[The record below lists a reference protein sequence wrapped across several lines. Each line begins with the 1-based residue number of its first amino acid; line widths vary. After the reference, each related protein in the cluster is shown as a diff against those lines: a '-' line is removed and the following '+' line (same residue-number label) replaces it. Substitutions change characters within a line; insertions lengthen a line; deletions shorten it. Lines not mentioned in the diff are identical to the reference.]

1 MNGSHLV
8 KISRRRGEGD
18 LMAMS
23 SIKAP
28 IRVTSVEGA
37 RALCEA
43 YDKGLAMDDSTS
55 PAKRL
60 ANVRLSVEKQKAID
74 KLFAKMGL

>member
-1 MNGSHLV
+1 
-8 KISRRRGEGD
+8 
-18 LMAMS
+18 
-23 SIKAP
+23 
-28 IRVTSVEGA
+28 
-37 RALCEA
+37 
-43 YDKGLAMDDSTS
+43 MDDSTS

>member
-1 MNGSHLV
+1 
-8 KISRRRGEGD
+8 
-18 LMAMS
+18 MATS

-43 YDKGLAMDDSTS
+43 YEKGLAMDASIKS
-55 PAKRL
+55 PKRL
-60 ANVRLSVEKQKAID
+60 TGGRLSVEKQKAFD
-74 KLFAKMGL
+74 KLFAKMGI

>member
-1 MNGSHLV
+1 
-8 KISRRRGEGD
+8 
-18 LMAMS
+18 MATS

-43 YDKGLAMDDSTS
+43 YEKGLAMDASIKS
-55 PAKRL
+55 PKRL
-60 ANVRLSVEKQKAID
+60 TGGRLSVEKQVAID
-74 KLFAKMGL
+74 KLFAKMGT

>member
-1 MNGSHLV
+1 
-8 KISRRRGEGD
+8 
-18 LMAMS
+18 MATS

-43 YDKGLAMDDSTS
+43 YEKGLAMDASIKS
-55 PAKRL
+55 PKRL
-60 ANVRLSVEKQKAID
+60 TVGRLSVEKQKAID
-74 KLFAKMGL
+74 KLFAKMGI

>member
-1 MNGSHLV
+1 
-8 KISRRRGEGD
+8 
-18 LMAMS
+18 MATS

-43 YDKGLAMDDSTS
+43 YEKGLAMDASIKS
-55 PAKRL
+55 PKRL
-60 ANVRLSVEKQKAID
+60 TGDGYQLRSKKQSINCSPKWVFRHGSGRI
-74 KLFAKMGL
+74 FVI

>member
-1 MNGSHLV
+1 
-8 KISRRRGEGD
+8 
-18 LMAMS
+18 MATS

-43 YDKGLAMDDSTS
+43 YEKGLAMDASIKS
-55 PAKRL
+55 PKRL
-60 ANVRLSVEKQKAID
+60 TGGRLSVEKQKAND
-74 KLFAKMGL
+74 KLFAKMGI

>member
-1 MNGSHLV
+1 
-8 KISRRRGEGD
+8 
-18 LMAMS
+18 MATS

-43 YDKGLAMDDSTS
+43 YDKGLAVDASIKS
-55 PAKRL
+55 PKRL
-60 ANVRLSVEKQKAID
+60 TGGRLSVEKQKAID
-74 KLFAKMGL
+74 KLFAKMGI

>member
-1 MNGSHLV
+1 
-8 KISRRRGEGD
+8 
-18 LMAMS
+18 MATS

-43 YDKGLAMDDSTS
+43 YEKGLAMDASIKS
-55 PAKRL
+55 PKCL
-60 ANVRLSVEKQKAID
+60 TGGRLSVEKQKAID
-74 KLFAKMGL
+74 KLFAKMGF